1 MVHSYMN
8 LVWHLCNVCLHP
20 KGETTERRDE
30 AGHTEDFVDAIPDR
44 CLLWGGGW
52 EGLGRGLSAYLSVA
66 WASCIY
72 CLKWAVFPI
81 NVKSTVRGWEGL
93 SEGKGM
99 NLISEPPFCKPSV
112 LYGNGKTGHRSALK
126 DNFALGEGG
135 GAKCYFCYFL
145 ISWIVESGI

>member
-1 MVHSYMN
+1 MPPSQRGDHR
-8 LVWHLCNVCLHP
+8 
-20 KGETTERRDE
+20 EERRGRPYWRLCGCHSRPLFIVGWGLRGFGE
-30 AGHTEDFVDAIPDR
+30 RFV
-44 CLLWGGGW
+44 
-52 EGLGRGLSAYLSVA
+52 SAYLSVA